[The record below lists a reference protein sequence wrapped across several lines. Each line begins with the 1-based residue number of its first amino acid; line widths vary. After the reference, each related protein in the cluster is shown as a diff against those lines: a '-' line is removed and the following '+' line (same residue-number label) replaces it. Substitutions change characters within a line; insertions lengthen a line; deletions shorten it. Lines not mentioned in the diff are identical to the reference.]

1 MTEKLCLFIIFLS
14 CSLVSLANA
23 SILVT
28 VSTPTGNQNSGKSS
42 SLSSSSVTYKVV
54 NEFNETLFRGDDIAV
69 FVYGT
74 WCVASSSSS
83 SSVQQQSSSSPSS
96 ARSNNTDSTKTNK
109 TKTETSSRP
118 LTFVNQETM
127 NGTVPGLGKY
137 HGIRIQW
144 TCSPITQPSDN
155 DRNKFNNN
163 NNNNNSSTPPLHTPI
178 SVPVV
183 TSFLNFES
191 QRSVI
196 FDIEFPNGAENTS
209 LTLLRNND
217 NDDNDGSTATLA
229 TFPSFVMASSREKG
243 EGKKR
248 EFKSIKNNNK
258 KIIRTNNYFPPTFP
272 SALSWE
278 GSFVQSVRGL
288 STGPQGGPTVF
299 YNASDP
305 SLKNV
310 VVVSQFSFS
319 KTTNNPHHSLIKIR
333 QHNNTE
339 NATNRNT
346 KSNTKNHW
354 STFTAG
360 NNKDWTGRYSAFSPG
375 ISGRIKTI
383 PAGFSQSILLYE
395 GSQYG
400 ITGTLNEWGSI
411 MQKTSTS
418 TFPSISTSTSTSKFS
433 LSSHDE
439 EEKDRSKIKD
449 VTLEKIGYQTDNGAM
464 YCFCPQKNCSKVLLH
479 EKEYLDSIGIPIGYL
494 SFQGAGTSS
503 GRGKAAP

>member
-1 MTEKLCLFIIFLS
+1 MTKKLCFFIIFLS

-42 SLSSSSVTYKVV
+42 SSSSSSSVTYKVV
-54 NEFNETLFRGDDIAV
+54 NVFNETLFRGDDLAV
-69 FVYGT
+69 FMYGT
-74 WCVASSSSS
+74 WCVASSSA
-83 SSVQQQSSSSPSS
+83 QQQSSSSPSS
-96 ARSNNTDSTKTNK
+96 AHSNNNDSTITNK

-118 LTFVNQETM
+118 LTFVNQETV
-127 NGTVPGLGKY
+127 NGTLSGLGKY
-137 HGIRIQW
+137 HGVRIRW

-155 DRNKFNNN
+155 NRNKFNNN
-163 NNNNNSSTPPLHTPI
+163 NNNSSTPLLHTPI

-183 TSFLNFES
+183 TSFLNLES
-191 QRSVI
+191 QRAIV

-229 TFPSFVMASSREKG
+229 TFPSFVMESSREEG
-243 EGKKR
+243 EGGKR
-248 EFKSIKNNNK
+248 AVIPIKNNNR
-258 KIIRTNNYFPPTFP
+258 KIMETNNYFPPTFP

-310 VVVSQFSFS
+310 VVVSQLFFS
-319 KTTNNPHHSLIKIR
+319 KTTIDPHPSLIKIR

-339 NATNRNT
+339 NTTNRNS

-360 NNKDWTGRYSAFSPG
+360 NNKDWTGRNSAFSPG

-395 GSQYG
+395 GSQCG
-400 ITGTLNEWGSI
+400 ITATLDEWGSI
-411 MQKTSTS
+411 MRKTSIS
-418 TFPSISTSTSTSKFS
+418 TFPSVSTSTPTSKFS
-433 LSSHDE
+433 LSSRDE
-439 EEKDRSKIKD
+439 KEKERNKIKD

-464 YCFCPQKNCSKVLLH
+464 YCFCTSNCSEVLLH
-479 EKEYLDSIGIPIGYL
+479 EKEYLDSSGIPIGYL
-494 SFQGAGTSS
+494 SFQVAGTSS

>member
-1 MTEKLCLFIIFLS
+1 MTKKLCFFIIFLS

-28 VSTPTGNQNSGKSS
+28 VSTPTGNQNSGKLPS
-42 SLSSSSVTYKVV
+42 SSSSVTYKVV
-54 NEFNETLFRGDDIAV
+54 NEFNETLFRGGDLAV
-69 FVYGT
+69 FMYET

-83 SSVQQQSSSSPSS
+83 SSAQQQSSSSLSS
-96 ARSNNTDSTKTNK
+96 ARSNYNDSTKTNR
-109 TKTETSSRP
+109 TETETSSRP
-118 LTFVNQETM
+118 LIFVNQENV
-127 NGTVPGLGKY
+127 NGTLPGLGKY
-137 HGIRIQW
+137 HGVRIRW

-155 DRNKFNNN
+155 NRNKFNS
-163 NNNNNSSTPPLHTPI
+163 NNNNSSTPLLHTPI
-178 SVPVV
+178 SIPVV

-191 QRSVI
+191 QRAVV

-209 LTLLRNND
+209 LALLRNND

-229 TFPSFVMASSREKG
+229 TFPSFVMASSSEEG
-243 EGKKR
+243 EGGKR
-248 EFKSIKNNNK
+248 EVIPIKSNNK
-258 KIIRTNNYFPPTFP
+258 KIIETNNYFPPTFP

-310 VVVSQFSFS
+310 VVVSQFFFS
-319 KTTNNPHHSLIKIR
+319 KTTNNPHHSLIEIR

-360 NNKDWTGRYSAFSPG
+360 NKKDWTGRNSAFSPG

-383 PAGFSQSILLYE
+383 PAGFSQSIILYE
-395 GSQYG
+395 GSQCG
-400 ITGTLNEWGSI
+400 ITATLDEWGSI

-418 TFPSISTSTSTSKFS
+418 IFPSVSTSTPTSKLS
-433 LSSHDE
+433 LSSRDE
-439 EEKDRSKIKD
+439 EEKERNKIKD

-464 YCFCPQKNCSKVLLH
+464 YCFCQQKNCSEVLLH
-479 EKEYLDSIGIPIGYL
+479 EKEYLDSIRIPIGYL